1 MGELPISVND
11 AIKDYRNAVRPSEG
25 YRAVADRLVAD
36 MAMRLD
42 GHVSTKDSQLITKA
56 LEIAT
61 AAHAGQFRCSGE
73 SFINHPIEVARVAIS
88 IGMDPESVAAALLHD
103 VVEDSAVSLEELAA
117 TVGPKVAF
125 MVDGLTKLERLR
137 FDSDEARQAATF
149 RKMLVAMASDWRVIV
164 LKLADRL
171 HNLRTIAVMP
181 RESQKRTAQET
192 LDVYAPLAHRLGIQE
207 IKWQLEDLSFATLH
221 PRRYAQIA
229 QMVSTRA
236 PEREEYLGKVV
247 EDTSK
252 FLATAGIV
260 ADVHGRPKHLWSIYE
275 KMVVRGKEF
284 EEIYDLVGIR
294 IIVETERDCWAA
306 LGCLHS
312 IWTPIPGR
320 FKDYVNVPK
329 FNLYQS
335 LHTTVVGPGGKPIE
349 VQIRTFGMHRRAEH
363 GIAAHWDYKESRVD
377 ARKVPGISHASD
389 AAWMG
394 RLSSMQQET
403 ADPVEFMESLRMDL
417 AQDEVY
423 VFTPKGKVIELAA
436 GSTPV
441 DFAYAIHTE
450 VGHRCIGA
458 KVNGRLVPLDS
469 KLKSADTVE
478 VITSRIPSAGPSRD
492 WAQFVVSSKA
502 RSKIRQWFSKER
514 REDAID
520 LGREELT
527 KALRRENLPLHGNAM
542 AHALE
547 HVSAGYGYQGV
558 DALHASIGE
567 GHQSAWS
574 VAHKIARELRG
585 DGQPPAEGA
594 ASALAGTPRSN
605 KAVPGIY
612 VEGLDDVMVHL
623 ARCCSPI
630 PGDDLVGFVTR
641 GRGVSVH
648 RSGCSNA
655 NALKAAEGER
665 LMDVEW
671 RGAGHDRAFNASIEL
686 LAFNRSH
693 LLADVAQVVAEH
705 HLDIVSSHS
714 NTRSDR
720 VSRMSFEVVVAE
732 QSQVSSLLASLK
744 RLDGIFEAYRL
755 MPGRNA

>member
-1 MGELPISVND
+1 MGELS
-11 AIKDYRNAVRPSEG
+11 AIVDKAAKDYRTACDTD
-25 YRAVADRLVAD
+25 YRSVADWLIAEMGERLGIQPTA
-36 MAMRLD
+36 
-42 GHVSTKDSQLITKA
+42 KDAQLITKA
-56 LEIAT
+56 LEIA
-61 AAHAGQFRCSGE
+61 ASAHEGQFRRSGE
-73 SFINHPIEVARVAIS
+73 SFIRHPIEVARVAIG

-103 VVEDSAVSLEELAA
+103 VVEDSAVSLEELTAE
-117 TVGPKVAF
+117 VGLNVSF
-125 MVDGLTKLERLR
+125 MVDGLTKLDRLR

-207 IKWQLEDLSFATLH
+207 IKWQLEDLSFAALH

-236 PEREEYLGKVV
+236 PEREEYLGKVI

-252 FLATAGIV
+252 ILATAGVI
-260 ADVHGRPKHLWSIYE
+260 AEVHGRPKHLWSIYE

-284 EEIYDLVGIR
+284 EEIYDLVGMR
-294 IIVETERDCWAA
+294 IVVEAERDCWAA

-335 LHTTVVGPGGKPIE
+335 LHTTVVGPEGKPIE
-349 VQIRTFGMHRRAEH
+349 VQIRTYSMHRRAEH
-363 GIAAHWDYKESRVD
+363 GIAAHWDYKENRTDSRQ
-377 ARKVPGISHASD
+377 ASGASHTSE

-394 RLSSMQQET
+394 RLSNMQQET

-441 DFAYAIHTE
+441 DFAYSIHTE

-478 VITSRIPSAGPSRD
+478 IIASKIPSAGPSRD
-492 WAQFVVSSKA
+492 WAQFVVSSRA

-514 REDAID
+514 RDDAKD
-520 LGREELT
+520 LGREDLA
-527 KALRRENLPLHGNAM
+527 KALRRENLPLHDSTTL
-542 AHALE
+542 HALE
-547 HVSAGYGYQGV
+547 HIAAGYGYQTV

-574 VAHKIARELRG
+574 VAHKVGRELRG
-585 DGQPPAEGA
+585 NGQMPATNS
-594 ASALAGTPRSN
+594 ASAETRTVRSR
-605 KAVPGIY
+605 KAVSGVY

-623 ARCCSPI
+623 ARCCLPI

-655 NALKAAEGER
+655 KALKVAEGER
-665 LMDVEW
+665 LIDVEW
-671 RGAGHDRAFNASIEL
+671 HGTGHDSVFTASIEL

-693 LLADVAQVVAEH
+693 LLADVARVVAEH
-705 HLDIVSSHS
+705 HLDIVSSRS

-732 QSQVSSLLASLK
+732 PSQVSSLLASLK
-744 RLDGIFEAYRL
+744 RLDGIFEVYRL